1 MKSSNVFERVEK
13 KYLIDQNKFNLL
25 FQYIKPYMTVDKFGL
40 HTICNIYYDTDD
52 YELIRNS
59 IEKPKYKE
67 KLRLRSYGVPKDN
80 DNVFL
85 EIKKKYDG
93 TVFKRRINLSLKEAV
108 DYLDY
113 GIKPNRDSQILNE
126 IDYFINFHKPTKK
139 VLIAY
144 ERLALFSN
152 DDADFRITFD
162 HNIRSRTYDL
172 YLNKGDYGTPTLNS
186 DSYLVE
192 IKTSSSIPLWL
203 VENMSKLKIYPSS
216 FSKYGTV
223 YKQNLINSTDYKNES
238 YKQIIINEEKLS
250 ENIYEFWR
258 NENCLQVH

>member
-1 MKSSNVFERVEK
+1 MKSNNVFERVEK
-13 KYLIDQNKFNLL
+13 KYLIDQNKFNLF

-40 HTICNIYYDTDD
+40 HTICNIYYDTDN

-113 GIKPNRDSQILNE
+113 GIRPNRHSQILNE

-144 ERLALFSN
+144 ERLALFAK

-172 YLNKGDYGTPTLNS
+172 HLSKGDYGNPTLDF
-186 DSYLVE
+186 DSYLIE

-203 VENMSKLKIYPSS
+203 VEIMSQLNIYPAS
-216 FSKYGTV
+216 FSKYSTV
-223 YKQNLINSTDYKNES
+223 YKQDLIHSIDYKNQS
-238 YKQIIINEEKLS
+238 YEQFIINENQLS
-250 ENIYEFWR
+250 ENISNYWR